1 MGNGRHIGEVTTGM
15 ATFYLLP
22 PRACLEEALAQLLH
36 RFLPGLPLPEEGW
49 ELVVD
54 RLASA
59 AHWPADVFLVPRD
72 DLPEEEPLGE
82 ALIAAF
88 GAEPGDQIIEVPLQS
103 GVPRCWTLTAPSAL
117 AVQQTLQ

>member
-1 MGNGRHIGEVTTGM
+1 MGTWRHIGEVTTGM

-54 RLASA
+54 RLATA

-72 DLPEEEPLGE
+72 DLPEEEPLSE

-88 GAEPGDQIIEVPLQS
+88 GAEPGDQIVEVPLHN
-103 GVPRCWTLTAPSAL
+103 GLPRSWTLTAPSAL
-117 AVQQTLQ
+117 AVQQALQ